1 MTILLLFIS
10 LFALIFIG
18 FPIAIALIVAS
29 LLAIL
34 YEGSIPSVVVLHQMV
49 GGMDSFPLLSIPFF
63 VMAGALMNQGGI
75 THRIFDF
82 AQALVGWLRG
92 GLGHV
97 NVGAS
102 VLFSGMSG
110 AAVAD
115 AGGLGAIEINAMKER
130 GYDTDFAVG
139 LTAASS
145 TIGPIIPPSLPM
157 IIYGVL
163 ASESIGKLFAAG
175 LVPGLLM
182 ALALSLMVAFVA
194 YKRGYQKDA
203 GFAFSTILSTFKRA
217 GLSLMTPF
225 IIVGGIVSGFFTATE
240 AAVVACV
247 YAIILTGFVYKTLT
261 LKRLLTVSS
270 ETVETTSMIM
280 LIIGGAAIFSW
291 VLTSQGI
298 DAVVADFLAQTGTS
312 KVTLYL
318 CITLLLFIVG
328 CFMETIAAITILTP
342 ILLPIAIAAGIEPVQ
357 FGIIMLLNLMI
368 GLLTPPL
375 GMVLFV
381 LARVSGLTVEKTAK
395 ATMPFLLPLIIVLV
409 LTMLVPEV
417 TLWLPNLLYPNT

>member
-1 MTILLLFIS
+1 MTILILFIS

-34 YEGSIPSVVVLHQMV
+34 YEGSVPSIVILHQMV

-63 VMAGALMNQGGI
+63 VLAGALMNQGGI

-115 AGGLGAIEINAMKER
+115 AGGLGAIEINAMKDR

-182 ALALSLMVAFVA
+182 AAALSLMVGFIA
-194 YKRGYQKDA
+194 YKRGYQKDG
-203 GFAFSTILSTFKRA
+203 GFSLSTISTSFKKA
-217 GLSLMTPF
+217 ALSLMTPV
-225 IIVGGIVSGFFTATE
+225 IIVGGIVGGVFTATE
-240 AAVVACV
+240 AAVVACI
-247 YAIILTGFVYKTLT
+247 YAVLLTGFVYKTLSF
-261 LKRLLTVSS
+261 KRLLKVSS

-298 DAVVADFLAQTGTS
+298 DTVVAEFLAETGANKT
-312 KVTLYL
+312 TLYIS
-318 CITLLLFIVG
+318 ITLLLFIVG

-342 ILLPIAIAAGIEPVQ
+342 ILLPIAIAAGIDPVQ
-357 FGIIMLLNLMI
+357 FGVIMLLNLMI

-381 LARVSGLTVEKTAK
+381 LSRVSGLTVEHTAK
-395 ATMPFLLPLIIVLV
+395 ATMPFLLPLLIVLL
-409 LTMLVPEV
+409 LTMLVPEL
-417 TLWLPNLLYPNT
+417 TLWLPNMLYPNT

>member
-1 MTILLLFIS
+1 MVILLLFVT
-10 LFALIFIG
+10 LFALILIG
-18 FPIAIALIVAS
+18 FPIAIALLVSS
-29 LLAIL
+29 LIAIL
-34 YEGSIPSVVVLHQMV
+34 VEGSIPSVVVLHQMV

-63 VMAGALMNQGGI
+63 VLAGALMNQGGI
-75 THRIFDF
+75 TQRIFDF
-82 AQALVGWLRG
+82 AQALVGWMRG

-115 AGGLGAIEINAMKER
+115 AGGLGAIEINAMKSR
-130 GYDTDFAVG
+130 GYHTDFAVG

-163 ASESIGKLFAAG
+163 ASQSIGKLFAAG
-175 LVPGLLM
+175 LIPGLLM
-182 ALALSLMVAFVA
+182 AVALSVMVFYIAR
-194 YKRGYQKDA
+194 KRGYGKDA
-203 GFAFSTILSTFKRA
+203 GFALSTIAAAFKRA
-217 GLSLMTPF
+217 VLSLLAPV
-225 IIVGGIVSGFFTATE
+225 IIVGGIVSGLFTATE
-240 AAVVACV
+240 AAVVACL
-247 YAIILTGFVYKTLT
+247 YAMLLTGFVYKTLT
-261 LKRLLTVSS
+261 VKRLIQVSS

-280 LIIGGAAIFSW
+280 LIIGAAAIFSW

-298 DAVVADFLAQTGTS
+298 DTWVAAFLAKTGAS
-312 KVTLYL
+312 KITLFIS
-318 CITLLLFIVG
+318 ITLLLFIVG

-342 ILLPIAIAAGIEPVQ
+342 ILLPIATAAGIDPIQ

-381 LARVSGLTVEKTAK
+381 LSRVSGLTVEQSAK
-395 ATMPFLLPLIIVLV
+395 ATLPFLIPLLIVLI
-409 LTMLVPEV
+409 LVMVIPEL
-417 TLWLPNLLYPNT
+417 TLWLPNVMYPNT